1 MHIRE
6 GTPGDL
12 SGILAIL
19 AESPEAAQWDPL
31 GYSLL
36 VAEVK
41 TALAGFLAFRKLADD
56 EAEILNLA
64 VFPQFRKRG
73 VAQALLQALPAAQVF
88 LEVRE
93 SNAAARALYRK
104 AGYQQVGIR
113 PGYYEK
119 PNEAAIVMRLQS

>member
-12 SGILAIL
+12 SEILTIL
-19 AESPEAAQWDPL
+19 AESPEAAQWDPM
-31 GYSLL
+31 GYSVL
-36 VAEVK
+36 VAEVE
-41 TALAGFLAFRKLADD
+41 TSLAGFLAFRKLADD

-64 VFPQFRKRG
+64 VSPRFRKRG
-73 VAQALLQALPAAQVF
+73 VAQALLRAFPAAHIF

-93 SNAAARALYRK
+93 SNAAARALYSK
-104 AGYQQVGIR
+104 AGFQQVGIR
-113 PGYYEK
+113 PNYYVQ